1 MVVILVLVP
10 DTVERW
16 VGLEVA
22 RIIGWA
28 VAGGFWM
35 VSVEVEWKERCGPFI
50 RFGLQTTLW
59 VAAALVA
66 IYISTQARI
75 W

>member
-10 DTVERW
+10 DRLEPW

-35 VSVEVEWKERCGPFI
+35 VSVEVEWKDRYGPFT
-50 RFGLQTTLW
+50 RFGLQTTFW

-66 IYISTQARI
+66 IYISNQARI